1 MVQKIKLDLVLEMLC
16 HVSAT
21 DLTDGVSYLLKLK
34 HCKLSRFIWSFRERG
49 SWKQS
54 WSFRYEHVKNMI

>member
-21 DLTDGVSYLLKLK
+21 DLTDGISYLLKLK
-34 HCKLSRFIWSFRERG
+34 HCKLSRFI
-49 SWKQS
+49 
-54 WSFRYEHVKNMI
+54 